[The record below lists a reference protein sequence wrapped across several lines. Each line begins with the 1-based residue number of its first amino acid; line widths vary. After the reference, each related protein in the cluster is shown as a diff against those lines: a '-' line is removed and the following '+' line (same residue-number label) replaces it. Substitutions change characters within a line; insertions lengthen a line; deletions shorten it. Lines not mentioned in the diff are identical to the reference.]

1 MSDEK
6 TIFEFKWRKS
16 FFTKTLHKK
25 YIDLCDLN
33 KKNDLY
39 AYLEKL
45 FLSQFFKK
53 TYERKNSSNAIYNY
67 LYRDLMYPLSRT
79 ADIKKNK
86 YI

>member
-1 MSDEK
+1 MKKLFLSSSGESRFSQK
-6 TIFEFKWRKS
+6 LC
-16 FFTKTLHKK
+16 TKNILI
-25 YIDLCDLN
+25 YAILI

-67 LYRDLMYPLSRT
+67 LYRDLIYPLSRT